1 MPTSAEGRSER
12 GFTLLEIMVTVAMLG
27 FVILP
32 MLQVRQTSTR
42 KAYRASRLIMG
53 LSHAEQLLAD
63 CALEVRELEGLEG
76 EVEGDPTFTY
86 EMTLKEYDL
95 STGLNVYDDELE
107 EDVFDD
113 YEQGLLPGDAGVPP
127 DDEDEERSSPHRVR
141 RYKITVF
148 WPSWDAPGADDED
161 DDALDELTI
170 EGFLPRVFE
179 EEEEDDDEAGQPA
192 EDLG

>member
-12 GFTLLEIMVTVAMLG
+12 GFTLLEIMVTVALLG
-27 FVILP
+27 LVILP
-32 MLQVRQTSTR
+32 ILQVRQASTR

-63 CALEVRELEGLEG
+63 CALQLRELEGLEG
-76 EVEGDPTFTY
+76 EIESDPAFTY
-86 EMTLKEYDL
+86 SMTLKEYDL

-107 EDVFDD
+107 DDVFDD
-113 YEQGLLPGDAGVPP
+113 YEQGLLPGDAGLPP

-148 WPSWDAPGADDED
+148 WPSWDAPSADDED

-179 EEEEDDDEAGQPA
+179 EEEEDDEETGLEA

>member
-1 MPTSAEGRSER
+1 MPTSAERRSER
-12 GFTLLEIMVTVAMLG
+12 GFTLIEIMVTVALLG
-27 FVILP
+27 VVILP
-32 MLQVRQTSTR
+32 ILQVRQVSTR

-63 CALEVRELEGLEG
+63 CALELREFEGQEG
-76 EVEGDPTFTY
+76 EIENDPTFTY
-86 EMTLKEYDL
+86 AITLKEYDL

-107 EDVFDD
+107 NDVFDD

-127 DDEDEERSSPHRVR
+127 DDEDEERTSPHRVR

-148 WPSWDAPGADDED
+148 WPSWNAPSSDDED

-179 EEEEDDDEAGQPA
+179 DEEEDDENGAPA